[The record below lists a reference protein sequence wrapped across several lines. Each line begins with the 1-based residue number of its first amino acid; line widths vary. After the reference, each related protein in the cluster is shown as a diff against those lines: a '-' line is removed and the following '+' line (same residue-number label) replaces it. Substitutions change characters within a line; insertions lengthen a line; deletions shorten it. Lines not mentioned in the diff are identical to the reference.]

1 MAWPGIL
8 ACLGLFWLKSASI
21 SLVAISLLRW
31 QVLDICK
38 DVSAPQGAHLNQK
51 LRQDH
56 AYKPKSFTFGDLGG
70 PKKGQI
76 LLTKFFRQGD
86 KTSWQ
91 NMKNIKIKWKKIFFL
106 FE

>member
-8 ACLGLFWLKSASI
+8 ACLVLFWLKSASI

-51 LRQDH
+51 LTPEFKKNRWKSYD
-56 AYKPKSFTFGDLGG
+56 ASRGAKP
-70 PKKGQI
+70 
-76 LLTKFFRQGD
+76 R
-86 KTSWQ
+86 
-91 NMKNIKIKWKKIFFL
+91 
-106 FE
+106 

>member
-38 DVSAPQGAHLNQK
+38 DVSATQGAHLNQK
-51 LRQDH
+51 LTPEFKEKTDGKVMMPRE
-56 AYKPKSFTFGDLGG
+56 G
-70 PKKGQI
+70 PNPGNLKMSNYI
-76 LLTKFFRQGD
+76 
-86 KTSWQ
+86 
-91 NMKNIKIKWKKIFFL
+91 
-106 FE
+106 

>member
-51 LRQDH
+51 ITPELKKNRWKSYD
-56 AYKPKSFTFGDLGG
+56 ASRGAKP
-70 PKKGQI
+70 
-76 LLTKFFRQGD
+76 R
-86 KTSWQ
+86 
-91 NMKNIKIKWKKIFFL
+91 
-106 FE
+106 

>member
-38 DVSAPQGAHLNQK
+38 DVSAPQGAHLN
-51 LRQDH
+51 
-56 AYKPKSFTFGDLGG
+56 
-70 PKKGQI
+70 
-76 LLTKFFRQGD
+76 
-86 KTSWQ
+86 
-91 NMKNIKIKWKKIFFL
+91 
-106 FE
+106 